1 MAKYLENKLVSLKE
15 AGNDE
20 KWLHKWIAEKPERLG
35 IGPFEIIAQ
44 ELHQYKNKG
53 GILDILGYRKPEII
67 AQPDELV
74 VTNNTNPVA
83 PPLPGNIESYIVA
96 DFFIPK

>member
-20 KWLHKWIAEKPERLG
+20 KWLHKWIAKKPERLG

-53 GILDILGYRKPEII
+53 GILDI
-67 AQPDELV
+67 
-74 VTNNTNPVA
+74 
-83 PPLPGNIESYIVA
+83 
-96 DFFIPK
+96 